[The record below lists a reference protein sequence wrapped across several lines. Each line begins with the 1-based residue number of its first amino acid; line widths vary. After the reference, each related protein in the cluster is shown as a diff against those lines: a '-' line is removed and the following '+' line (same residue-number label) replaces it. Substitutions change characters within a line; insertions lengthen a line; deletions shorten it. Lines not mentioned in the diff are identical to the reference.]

1 MHLSEKPLTTK
12 VSMGSEALNNTIW
25 GLNMAYK
32 NQSQWLTNLFDKLPL
47 IHLTEPSS
55 INFSAEFAQ
64 LIAGKNKGTQG
75 NASYIDDFENTSSN
89 IDISNP
95 KDWVISSTPSMF
107 SESQLNNDIR
117 YGYNRALIAW
127 YYIDPLFTRR
137 NSSLTPSYIK
147 GDLAQLSDPD
157 VREVPK
163 SDLFPNKAV
172 DTRESNYLN
181 IFNIAYYP
189 SERGPY
195 NLDPNLDINGHLLNP
210 KQRWGGLMRSLD
222 QTDFETSNIEYIEFW
237 LQDPFIK
244 ARQSGTTFSGD
255 LYFNLGEIS
264 EDILKDGKKFYE
276 SGMPIDGNSS
286 LYTET
291 AWGRIPS
298 QTSVTYAFN
307 TASGARERQDVGFNV
322 LNIRCFKIC
331 LIQRAHQSPPTLF
344 RIE

>member
-181 IFNIAYYP
+181 IF
-189 SERGPY
+189 
-195 NLDPNLDINGHLLNP
+195 
-210 KQRWGGLMRSLD
+210 
-222 QTDFETSNIEYIEFW
+222 
-237 LQDPFIK
+237 
-244 ARQSGTTFSGD
+244 
-255 LYFNLGEIS
+255 
-264 EDILKDGKKFYE
+264 
-276 SGMPIDGNSS
+276 
-286 LYTET
+286 
-291 AWGRIPS
+291 
-298 QTSVTYAFN
+298 
-307 TASGARERQDVGFNV
+307 
-322 LNIRCFKIC
+322 
-331 LIQRAHQSPPTLF
+331 
-344 RIE
+344 